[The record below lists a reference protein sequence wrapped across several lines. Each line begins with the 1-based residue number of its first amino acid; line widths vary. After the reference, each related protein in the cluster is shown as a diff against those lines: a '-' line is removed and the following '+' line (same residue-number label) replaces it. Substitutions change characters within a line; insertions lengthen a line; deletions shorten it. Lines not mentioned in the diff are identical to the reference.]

1 MVNSSGERPIP
12 LIVKR
17 LPPPQRAT
25 GRVRRGVTSL
35 HAPNAGTRAH
45 RPPRSGLLALV
56 RHSRG
61 AIKGEP
67 GQLVSYLVS
76 TEGGHNTSRIGSCNA
91 QMFHKDTV
99 RCLSHLGTACSARTA
114 SPVMVITFGT
124 ATARK
129 IRQRTLQRPTPR
141 SGREGQACSVQVF
154 DSSPAA
160 FVGSHRRLPMQ
171 LPLTWCF
178 SAVSPP
184 AATCFVSHRGSN
196 PSVTHSSHHCAQS

>member
-35 HAPNAGTRAH
+35 TLLTLGRGRIVRRDQAYR
-45 RPPRSGLLALV
+45 RWLVISG
-56 RHSRG
+56 G

-91 QMFHKDTV
+91 QMFHNDTV
-99 RCLSHLGTACSARTA
+99 RCLSHLGTDSSARTA
-114 SPVMVITFGT
+114 SPVIVITSGT
-124 ATARK
+124 ATAR
-129 IRQRTLQRPTPR
+129 
-141 SGREGQACSVQVF
+141 
-154 DSSPAA
+154 
-160 FVGSHRRLPMQ
+160 
-171 LPLTWCF
+171 
-178 SAVSPP
+178 
-184 AATCFVSHRGSN
+184 
-196 PSVTHSSHHCAQS
+196 